1 VLCCAPFVAVPA
13 AGNIDHDVLIVGAA
27 EETGDQ
33 HQRQQALPIL
43 LLPSAESPRNDDSF
57 DFRTKSRVP
66 PG

>member
-1 VLCCAPFVAVPA
+1 VLCAFCRCSGG
-13 AGNIDHDVLIVGAA
+13 GNIDHDVLIVGAA

-57 DFRTKSRVP
+57 DFRTKSRVS